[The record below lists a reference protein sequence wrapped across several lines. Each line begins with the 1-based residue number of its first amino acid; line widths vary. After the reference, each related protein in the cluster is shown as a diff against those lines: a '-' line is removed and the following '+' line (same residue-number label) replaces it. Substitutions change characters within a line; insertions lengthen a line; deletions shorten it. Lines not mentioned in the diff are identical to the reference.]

1 VPRGDIV
8 GRWHG
13 RYQCQQQEVG
23 FALDVTSVEGD
34 RISAVFEFFPLP
46 GALSIPRGSFRMAG
60 DYNRTDGSFRLEAGD
75 WIKRVL
81 GFQKHDIEGQLADN
95 GVTLNGRVL
104 TTGCAHFVLTRR

>member
-1 VPRGDIV
+1 
-8 GRWHG
+8 
-13 RYQCQQQEVG
+13 
-23 FALDVTSVEGD
+23 
-34 RISAVFEFFPLP
+34 
-46 GALSIPRGSFRMAG
+46 MAG
-60 DYNRTDGSFRLEAGD
+60 DYNRTDGSLRLEAGD